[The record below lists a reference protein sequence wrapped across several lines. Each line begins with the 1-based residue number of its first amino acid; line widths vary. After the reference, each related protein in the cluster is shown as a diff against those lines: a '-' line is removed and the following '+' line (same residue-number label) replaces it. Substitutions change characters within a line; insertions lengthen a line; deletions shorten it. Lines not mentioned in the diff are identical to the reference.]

1 MKHLG
6 LCIPAWTR
14 RLKSDELEQ
23 LDQEQLRIA
32 ELLHQRKCHEVRGL
46 RDLSSDINGKRKHRD
61 QVKHLCL
68 VICDW
73 TKRFEPAHILIES
86 RLESCTLVFVV
97 CSCCGH

>member
-1 MKHLG
+1 MKHLR

-32 ELLHQRKCHEVRGL
+32 ELPHRRKCHEVRGL
-46 RDLSSDINGKRKHRD
+46 FRLSSDINGKRKHRD

-68 VICDW
+68 LISDW
-73 TKRFEPAHILIES
+73 TKRLEPAHILIQY
-86 RLESCTLVFVV
+86 
-97 CSCCGH
+97 CSTVTGVYLKPI